1 MFGSVGLPELIIIFV
16 VALLVFGPRKL
27 PEIGKTLGGALREF
41 RRATNELKNTLED
54 EVRVDETR
62 RTIVDPVMNMQN
74 PVAPAAPA
82 VPPEADAAGTEP
94 ATPKTAENA

>member
-62 RTIVDPVMNMQN
+62 RTIVDPVMTTQN

-82 VPPEADAAGTEP
+82 IPPESDAAGTEP
-94 ATPKTAENA
+94 PTPKTAENA